1 MVELA
6 LVMTVGDDR
15 REFKLLP
22 GGPPL
27 VVGRGVDATY
37 RIDAPLLSRRHFE
50 IRYDGERGLEVA
62 DLKSANGTYV
72 NGRLTQLGGLRP
84 GDVIRAGDVAIKI
97 EYDSTAQ
104 AAIAAPRTGAWIA

>member
-1 MVELA
+1 MVELE
-6 LVMTVGDDR
+6 LVMTFGADR

-50 IRYDGERGLEVA
+50 IRFLDDRGLEIE
-62 DLKSANGTYV
+62 DLKSANGTFL
-72 NGRLTQLGGLRP
+72 NGRLTQRSTLKP

-97 EYDSTAQ
+97 EYDG
-104 AAIAAPRTGAWIA
+104 AAKS